1 MSTSTAP
8 STETARLI
16 AHLKHSVEVAEACAS
31 RVDDAVL
38 AMNGM
43 TGTKTR
49 HFYNALGSLPGARY
63 LEVGT
68 WSGSSFCAA
77 LCGNAMEC
85 ATAVDNWSQFGGPK
99 AEFEA
104 NLESYRGANGARFVE
119 GDCFDP
125 ATVERVASSGLP
137 GGRQRYNIYV
147 YDGHHSEESHYKAL
161 TEYAACMDDAFIFV
175 VDDWNWS
182 NVRDGT
188 KNAIMDLGL
197 RVAHRFQIIYTTDNA
212 HTPMDVARREWW
224 NGIGMFVLEKPAGAQ

>member
-1 MSTSTAP
+1 MA
-8 STETARLI
+8 ELLI
-16 AHLKHSVEVAEACAS
+16 AHLKQCVETAEAQAS
-31 RVDDAVL
+31 RVDNGVL
-38 AMNGM
+38 AMDGM

-68 WSGSSFCAA
+68 WAGSSFCSA

-85 ATAVDNWSQFGGPK
+85 ATAVDNWSQFNGPK
-99 AEFEA
+99 AAFEA
-104 NLESYRGANGARFVE
+104 NMARYKGMNNAHFVE

-125 ATVERVASSGLP
+125 AVVRRVSSDGT
-137 GGRQRYNIYV
+137 RRYNIYV
-147 YDGHHSEESHYKAL
+147 YDGHHSEESQYRAL
-161 TEYAACMDDAFIFV
+161 TEYVACMDDVFILV

-182 NVRDGT
+182 TVRDGT

-197 RVAHRFQIIYTTDNA
+197 RVLHRFQIVYTNDNS

-224 NGIGMFVLEKPAGAQ
+224 NGIGMFVLEKPK